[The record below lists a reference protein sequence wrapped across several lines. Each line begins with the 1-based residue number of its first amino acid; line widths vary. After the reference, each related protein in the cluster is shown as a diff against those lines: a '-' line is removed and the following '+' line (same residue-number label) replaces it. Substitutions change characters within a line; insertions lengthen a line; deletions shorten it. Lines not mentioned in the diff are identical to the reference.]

1 MIFVSQCRYF
11 SHSNDRFF
19 FLDRIVQ
26 NLSSDDTNDVSK
38 AMQESDVL
46 LKEISKTGVDRTVIN
61 KTSSPQQQTSPGKR
75 NRFKITN
82 TNISFLFLIDAFMSA
97 LEKDAAERAEN
108 RRKNKLLADEFKA
121 KGNDA
126 FHQQLYDQAIDY
138 YTQVNLHEKQHINS
152 KENYFRV

>member
-1 MIFVSQCRYF
+1 
-11 SHSNDRFF
+11 
-19 FLDRIVQ
+19 
-26 NLSSDDTNDVSK
+26 
-38 AMQESDVL
+38 MQESDVL

-61 KTSSPQQQTSPGKR
+61 KTPSPQQQTSPGKR
-75 NRFKITN
+75 NQFKITN
-82 TNISFLFLIDAFMSA
+82 TNISFFFLIDAFMSA

-138 YTQVNLHEKQHINS
+138 YTQVNLHVKQHINYER
-152 KENYFRV
+152 KLF